1 MQQSPILVIGST
13 GKIGRRIVQRLSACG
28 HAVQEGSR
36 QSEPPFDWDKPAT
49 WCTALSDVEAAFVS
63 YYPDLAFPGAP
74 AKIEE
79 LTKRAAEAGVKRL
92 VLLSGRGEVKAKLCE
107 DIVRGCGLDFTL
119 VRASWFSQNFNEGHL
134 LGPVLGG
141 MVALPAGDV
150 REPFVDADDIA
161 DVAVAAL
168 TDDRHAGQL
177 YEITGPRLLTFA
189 DAAAEIS
196 KAAGRD
202 VQYAAISLEE
212 FRAAMTKAT
221 GPALAKMF
229 TELCR
234 EVFDGRN
241 AVLGD
246 GVQKAL
252 GREPRDFADFC
263 RAAAASGAWNLPS

>member
-1 MQQSPILVIGST
+1 MRQSPILVIGST
-13 GKIGRRIVQRLSACG
+13 GKTGRRIVQRLSERG
-28 HAVQEGSR
+28 HAVKQGSR

-49 WCTALSDVEAAFVS
+49 WREALSGVEAAYIS
-63 YYPDLAFPGAP
+63 YYPDLAFPGTP

-79 LTKRAAEAGVKRL
+79 LTKRATQAGVKRL
-92 VLLSGRGEVKAKLCE
+92 VLLSGRGEVKAQLCE
-107 DIVRGCGLDFTL
+107 DIVRECGLDFTF

-134 LGPVLGG
+134 LEPVLGG

-177 YEITGPRLLTFA
+177 YEITGPRLMTFA

-196 KAAGRD
+196 TAAGRD
-202 VQYAAISLEE
+202 VRYAAISFEE
-212 FRAAMTKAT
+212 FRAAMTEAT
-221 GPALAKMF
+221 GPELAKMF

-241 AVLGD
+241 AALGD

-263 RAAAASGAWNLPS
+263 RAAAASGVWNLPS